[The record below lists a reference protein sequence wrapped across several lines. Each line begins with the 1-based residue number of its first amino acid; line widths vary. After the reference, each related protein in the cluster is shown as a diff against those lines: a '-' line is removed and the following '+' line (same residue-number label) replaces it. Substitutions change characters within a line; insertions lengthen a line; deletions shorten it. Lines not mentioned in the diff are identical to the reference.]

1 MLSYAFQLP
10 PFVTTKT
17 TNAKRARALT
27 TPGRAALSRMLQV
40 LGVVLGLV
48 HAPPLC
54 TQKFDRSLIT
64 SSCRRV
70 ADVRCGPRVRI
81 VSPGK
86 NKERWLEDAI
96 ELYTTRLRGTLELE
110 CVWVRDDAALV
121 KQARDAG
128 SVIALDPL
136 GKTCT
141 SEEFS
146 ELLFAAIERGGSRL
160 SFIIGGAE
168 GLPKEVRADATLVS
182 LSRLT
187 FTHQMARLVLAEQ
200 IYRATEIRK
209 GSGYHK

>member
-1 MLSYAFQLP
+1 MRSSLLLCVAACSAAFQLSP
-10 PFVTTKT
+10 HAASAPQ
-17 TNAKRARALT
+17 NAQRH
-27 TPGRAALSRMLQV
+27 AA
-40 LGVVLGLV
+40 
-48 HAPPLC
+48 
-54 TQKFDRSLIT
+54 I
-64 SSCRRV
+64 
-70 ADVRCGPRVRI
+70 RCGPRVKI
-81 VSPGK
+81 YSVGK
-86 NKERWLEDAI
+86 EGRDEPWITTAI
-96 ELYTTRLRGTLELE
+96 NEYTKRLRGTLEVE
-110 CVWVRDDAALV
+110 CVWVRDDAALL
-121 KQARDAG
+121 KQARGAG

-187 FTHQMARLVLAEQ
+187 FTHQMARLILAEQ

>member
-1 MLSYAFQLP
+1 MLH
-10 PFVTTKT
+10 
-17 TNAKRARALT
+17 
-27 TPGRAALSRMLQV
+27 V

-54 TQKFDRSLIT
+54 RSIDP
-64 SSCRRV
+64 SCRRV

-96 ELYTTRLRGTLELE
+96 ELYTTRLRGTIELE
-110 CVWVRDDAALV
+110 CVWVRDDAALL
-121 KQARDAG
+121 KQARSAG

-141 SEEFS
+141 SEQFS

-187 FTHQMARLVLAEQ
+187 FTHQMARLILAEQ